1 MVGAAETA
9 GGHAGADGRAD
20 LFTGADGP
28 DKALV
33 AGHHVGVGDQLLE
46 LRVDLISRLCLR
58 VMQLLQRFLVGGIL
72 VHQLGGLV
80 QLALQLVLLLT
91 QLGLLGL
98 HLRLLGLDVLP
109 RLLQGGDNALV
120 VLRHLVDELHAVQQ
134 VGHAGGLEQHRQIA
148 QAAAFFLLTDLLAEQ
163 CVLLLLQQLIPGD
176 LRRGVVDLVLGIVD
190 LLQQQLVSL
199 VQQIL
204 GGHHVVLLGLGL
216 GDLLLQFL
224 QLFLL
229 LLLFL
234 FQCGHLRR
242 LALLLLQLSLG
253 LGRIS
258 RSDGHGGGRTQQ
270 HQQCQHGAQNT
281 FRFLHASAPF
291 FTPGGTGVWRSGCRP
306 HPPEYPCPG
315 TPGPRTAIF
324 S

>member
-1 MVGAAETA
+1 
-9 GGHAGADGRAD
+9 
-20 LFTGADGP
+20 
-28 DKALV
+28 
-33 AGHHVGVGDQLLE
+33 
-46 LRVDLISRLCLR
+46 
-58 VMQLLQRFLVGGIL
+58 MQLLQRLLIGGVL

-91 QLGLLGL
+91 QLDLLGL

-109 RLLQGGDNALV
+109 CLLQGGDNALV

-148 QAAAFFLLTDLLAEQ
+148 QATAFFLLTDLLAEQ

-176 LRRGVVDLVLGIVD
+176 LRRGVVDLILGIVD
-190 LLQQQLVSL
+190 LLQQQLVPL

-253 LGRIS
+253 LGRIG
-258 RSDGHGGGRTQQ
+258 RADGHSGGRAQQ
-270 HQQCQHGAQNT
+270 HQQRQHGAQDT
-281 FRFLHASAPF
+281 FRLLHASAPF
-291 FTPGGTGVWRSGCRP
+291 FTPGGTGVWRSDCRP
-306 HPPEYPCPG
+306 HPPKCPCPG